1 MEFDKLLATGRHNK
15 VYKMGDYAVKV
26 FNKGYPK
33 QDVLNEALI
42 AARVEETGLNIPK
55 IHEVK
60 VIDGQW
66 AIVMDCIEGKTLG
79 RLIEENPGETDKYI
93 KMMVELQQEMHKK
106 ECAFLGK
113 LKDKMYS
120 RINNLTV
127 IDNTK
132 KYELL
137 TRLDGA
143 PKHKKLC
150 HGDFTTQN
158 IILSDKDEKL
168 YIIDWNHATL
178 GNASADVARTY
189 LWLCI
194 YNKDIADIYM
204 KEFCEQTKTDITYVQ
219 RWLPVVAAARLYYD
233 IPEEKELISKW
244 IDVVEYE

>member
-1 MEFDKLLATGRHNK
+1 MEFDKLLASGKNNK

-26 FNKGYPK
+26 FNEGYPK

-42 AARVEETGLNIPK
+42 ASRVECTGLNIPK
-55 IHEVK
+55 IQEVK

-79 RLIEENPGETDKYI
+79 KLMEENPEEKDKYI
-93 KMMVELQQEMHKK
+93 ELMVKLQMEMHKM
-106 ECAFLGK
+106 ECPFLGK

-120 RINNLTV
+120 RINNLTI
-127 IDNTK
+127 IDDTK

-137 TRLDGA
+137 TRLDSA

-158 IILSDKDEKL
+158 IIISDKDNL
-168 YIIDWNHATL
+168 PYIIDWNHATV

-189 LWLCI
+189 LWLNI
-194 YNKDIADIYM
+194 YHKDIAEKYM
-204 KEFCEQTKTDITYVQ
+204 SKFCELSKTDITYVQ
-219 RWLPVVAAARLYYD
+219 KWLPVVAAARLYYD
-233 IPEEKELISKW
+233 IPEEKELIMKW